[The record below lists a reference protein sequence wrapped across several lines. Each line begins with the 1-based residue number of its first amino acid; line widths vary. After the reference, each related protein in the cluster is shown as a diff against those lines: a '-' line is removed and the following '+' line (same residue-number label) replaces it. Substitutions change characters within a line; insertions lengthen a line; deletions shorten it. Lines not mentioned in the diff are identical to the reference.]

1 MSIMAFCLE
10 FQTTFSSC
18 HRGCRD
24 LIFQVDFCSQ
34 SGRFKAEDAA
44 LGIKSTET
52 IECRQTLGRLKN
64 KSAIFSLFSKDGVV
78 RAIAALL
85 WRLAARQLYDCCP
98 VLCR

>member
-1 MSIMAFCLE
+1 MSMMAFCLT

-24 LIFQVDFCSQ
+24 LIVQVDFCSQ
-34 SGRFKAEDAA
+34 SRRSKAEDAA
-44 LGIKSTET
+44 LGIKNTET

-64 KSAIFSLFSKDGVV
+64 KLAIFLLFSKDDVV

-85 WRLAARQLYDCCP
+85 WQLAARQLCGCCL

>member
-1 MSIMAFCLE
+1 MSMMAFCLK

-24 LIFQVDFCSQ
+24 LIFQVDFCLQ
-34 SGRFKAEDAA
+34 SERFKTEDAA

-52 IECRQTLGRLKN
+52 IEYHQVLGRLKN

-85 WRLAARQLYDCCP
+85 WRLAARQLYGCCL